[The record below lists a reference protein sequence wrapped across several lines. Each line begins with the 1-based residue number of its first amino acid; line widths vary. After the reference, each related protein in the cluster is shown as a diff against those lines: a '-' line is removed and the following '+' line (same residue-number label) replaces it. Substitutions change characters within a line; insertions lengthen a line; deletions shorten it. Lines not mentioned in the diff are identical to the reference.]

1 MVGKGSEAM
10 ERLQKVIAASGITSR
25 RKAEILISEG
35 RVSVNGETIT
45 EQGYKVKRGDVI
57 EVDGEQIQKEN
68 KVYYVMNKPKKYMC
82 TLNDE
87 FDRKTVVSLVNC
99 KERIFTVGRLD
110 YDTSGVLI
118 LTNDGEFANQLIHP
132 AYHIP
137 KTYDVIIDGILT
149 TPQIK
154 ELEKGVV
161 LDDGIKTLPSKLR
174 VKDKNFEHN
183 KTKFELTIK
192 EGRNRQIKRMMEVY
206 GYKVTSLHRKSLGF
220 LKVDDMSQG
229 QYRILK
235 PHEVKMLRKLA
246 LEGKED

>member
-1 MVGKGSEAM
+1 M

-35 RVSVNGETIT
+35 KVKVNGVVVT
-45 EQGYKVKRGDVI
+45 ELGYKVKRGDQI
-57 EVDGEQIQKEN
+57 EVNGEEIQKEN
-68 KVYYVMNKPKKYMC
+68 KVYFVINKPKKSMC
-82 TLNDE
+82 TLDDE
-87 FDRKTVVSLVNC
+87 FDRQTVVSMIKC
-99 KERIFTVGRLD
+99 PERIFTVGRLD

-137 KTYDVIIDGILT
+137 KTYEAIIDGIMT
-149 TPQIK
+149 TEQIK

-161 LDDGIKTLPSKLR
+161 LDDGIKTLPSRIKITN
-174 VKDKNFEHN
+174 KDFEHK
-183 KTKFELTIK
+183 KTRFEITIK

-206 GYKVTSLHRKSLGF
+206 GHKITSLHRRSLGF
-220 LKVDDMSQG
+220 LRVDDMSQG

-235 PHEVKMLRKLA
+235 PQEVKMLRRLA
-246 LEGKED
+246 TDGKE